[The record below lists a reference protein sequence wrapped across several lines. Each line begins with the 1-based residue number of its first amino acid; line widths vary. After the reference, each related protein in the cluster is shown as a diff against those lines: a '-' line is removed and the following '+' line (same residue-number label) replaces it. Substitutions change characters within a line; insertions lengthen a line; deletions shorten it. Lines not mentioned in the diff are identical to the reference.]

1 MKRNDAILYRTK
13 NKKYEQGYGFLS
25 STRKYKEQLLGAELD
40 ASKKVVHKAGE
51 YLGNK
56 TAEAATVEDLI
67 YMIIILRNKN
77 LFNK

>member
-1 MKRNDAILYRTK
+1 MKRNDSILYRTK

-56 TAEAATVEDLI
+56 NCRAVEDLI

>member
-1 MKRNDAILYRTK
+1 MNRNDAIPYRTK

-25 STRKYKEQLLGAELD
+25 SARKYKEQLLDAKLD
-40 ASKKVVHKAGE
+40 ASRKVVHKAGE

-56 TAEAATVEDLI
+56 TAEVATVEDLI

>member
-1 MKRNDAILYRTK
+1 MNRNDAIPYRTK
-13 NKKYEQGYGFLS
+13 NKKYEQEYGFLS
-25 STRKYKEQLLGAELD
+25 SARKYKEQLLDAELD
-40 ASKKVVHKAGE
+40 ASRKVVHKAGE

-56 TAEAATVEDLI
+56 TAEVATVEDLI